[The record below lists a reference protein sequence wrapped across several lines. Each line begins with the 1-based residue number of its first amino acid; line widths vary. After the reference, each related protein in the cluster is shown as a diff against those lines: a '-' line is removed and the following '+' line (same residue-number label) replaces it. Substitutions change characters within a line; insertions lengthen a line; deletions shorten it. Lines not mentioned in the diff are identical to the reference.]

1 MIINIMFSFIK
12 FSNRTENSYDIR
24 HPLNGLDKTVTEHNL
39 HFKYVEKAYF
49 LNNVV
54 IKINSEG
61 QSFKY
66 ENDITIN
73 VRDGYIIREYE
84 VINCPAFSF
93 HNSDIEEEYHL
104 YENNDSSIR
113 LKQYDD
119 YYTFEMISSNGLRI

>member
-24 HPLNGLDKTVTEHNL
+24 LPLNGLDKTVTEHNL

-93 HNSDIEEEYHL
+93 QGHPEASPGPTETNYLFDNFIKL
-104 YENNDSSIR
+104 MIKAKK
-113 LKQYDD
+113 KQ
-119 YYTFEMISSNGLRI
+119 